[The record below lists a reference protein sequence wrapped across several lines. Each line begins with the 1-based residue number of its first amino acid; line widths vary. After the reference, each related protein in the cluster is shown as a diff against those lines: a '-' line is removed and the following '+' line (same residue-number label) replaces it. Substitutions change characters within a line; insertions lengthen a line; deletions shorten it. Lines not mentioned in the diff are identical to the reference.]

1 MQDQDNQVEFIKTIH
16 RVWNGDAS
24 KLFIADVM
32 FNLGYINIQTYVS
45 QMILLLTQNPHVW
58 DMFKVFL

>member
-1 MQDQDNQVEFIKTIH
+1 MIMQDQDNQVEFIKTIY

-32 FNLGYINIQTYVS
+32 FNLGYINI
-45 QMILLLTQNPHVW
+45 
-58 DMFKVFL
+58 